1 MVGYRARKLFERLS
15 DQQIDRLFD
24 VIEKNH
30 IDTTLLEAADV
41 SFDWH
46 SRAIMKLLRRAV
58 VARVLGSIRL
68 PFRSSKNI

>member
-1 MVGYRARKLFERLS
+1 LS

-30 IDTTLLEAADV
+30 IDAALLEATEV

-46 SRAIMKLLRRAV
+46 SRAIMQLLRRAV
-58 VARVLGSIRL
+58 VARVLGSIRF
-68 PFRSSKNI
+68 PFRSGNNK